1 MTRRVY
7 QHRVPSGKHFPVTRV
22 FRVQPARTKTIRGRE
37 RVRPV
42 QTLRREG
49 TYLQRVHQQPIHSF
63 RPGLVVGRDNTS
75 KGTTS
80 GLQRPWETL
89 DTVKITTLLMDNNVV
104 PTWIAPLDIVIP
116 EVTIITVD
124 RNLLL
129 TVLFQDGQVLGIA
142 RPLYVEQAVNKDKH
156 VQSSH
161 RPQMEE
167 RRVPPLRKMSR
178 VAVRRAP

>member
-49 TYLQRVHQQPIHSF
+49 TYLQHAHQQPIHSF

-167 RRVPPLRKMSR
+167 RRVLP
-178 VAVRRAP
+178 